1 MDDNEL
7 YNQVEEV
14 INKDI
19 KQFIKMHGGR
29 INLVKVED
37 GVVYVKL
44 AGACVG
50 CSALPITLRYGVEHI
65 LKSKIDGV
73 KSVQLA
79 D

>member
-1 MDDNEL
+1 MDDSEL
-7 YNQVEEV
+7 YNQVDEV

-19 KQFIKMHGGR
+19 KQFIEMDGGR
-29 INLVKVED
+29 INLVKVEE

-44 AGACVG
+44 SGACAG

-73 KSVQLA
+73 KSVQLS